1 MAVSSDGL
9 ARAVEPHFAAFKGE
23 VGFYVR
29 HLVTGEETGHN
40 ADAPFLTASVFK
52 IPVLVEV
59 FRQAEAGRLSLDD
72 TVTISRN
79 AKLPGSGVLK
89 EMSDGVTM
97 TARDL
102 AMLMII
108 VSDNTA
114 TDLLLDLVG
123 KDAVNATLRA
133 LGLERTRVDLTCR
146 EILYNLLYPE
156 SVPAAEADVSTFRQ
170 WKVNPQSK
178 SLTDLTCNDLST
190 AREISRL
197 LEMIHDGRAAN
208 PSSCAVMITILKRQ
222 QVNDRIP
229 LFLPRSIEVAHKT
242 GELPGIRNDAG
253 IVHGPSGPYL
263 FACFTRGLP
272 SEAEGCWHIGRLS
285 KAVSDYFES
294 AH

>member
-1 MAVSSDGL
+1 MSSDGL

-23 VGFYVR
+23 VGLYVR
-29 HLVTGEETGHN
+29 HLVTGEDTGHN

-59 FRQAEAGRLSLDD
+59 FRQAEAGGLNLDD
-72 TVTISRN
+72 TVTISRK

-89 EMSDGVTM
+89 EMSDGLAV

-102 AMLMII
+102 AMLMTV

-123 KDAVNATLRA
+123 KDAVNATLRR

-146 EILYNLLYPE
+146 EILYNLLDPE
-156 SVPAAEADVSTFRQ
+156 SVRAAEADVSTFRS
-170 WKVNPQSK
+170 WKVNLQSK
-178 SLTDLTCNDLST
+178 SLTDLTHNDLST
-190 AREISRL
+190 AREMSRL
-197 LEMIHDGRAAN
+197 LEMIHDGRAAG
-208 PSSCAVMITILKRQ
+208 PQSCAVMITLLKRQ

-229 LFLPRSIEVAHKT
+229 LFLPRSTEVAHKT

-253 IVHGPSGPYL
+253 IVYGPSGPYL
-263 FACFTRGLP
+263 FACFTRSLP
-272 SEAEGCWHIGRLS
+272 SEAEGCWQIGHLS
-285 KAVSDYFES
+285 KAAFDYFGRT
-294 AH
+294 H

>member
-1 MAVSSDGL
+1 MSSDGL
-9 ARAVEPHFAAFKGE
+9 ARAVEPHVAAFKGE

-29 HLVTGEETGHN
+29 HLVTGEEAGHN

-59 FRQAEAGRLSLDD
+59 FRQAEAGRLSLDE
-72 TVTISRN
+72 TVTISRK

-89 EMSDGVTM
+89 EMSDSLTV

-123 KDAVNATLRA
+123 KDTVNATLRA

-146 EILYNLLYPE
+146 EILYNLLDPE
-156 SVPAAEADVSTFRQ
+156 SVPAAEADVSTFRR

-178 SLTDLTCNDLST
+178 SLTDLTRNDLST
-190 AREISRL
+190 PREISRL

-208 PSSCAVMITILKRQ
+208 PTSCAVMITILKRQ
-222 QVNDRIP
+222 QVNDRIA

-253 IVHGPSGPYL
+253 IVYGPSGPYL

-272 SEAEGCWHIGRLS
+272 SEADGCWHMAHLS
-285 KAVSDYFES
+285 KAVSDYFGS